1 MDFME
6 ETNAFS
12 DWLETNPLEASAQTL
27 WFHLMVIA
35 NKSGWPEWFA
45 VANPLLQAKVGISEN
60 SLTKHRNILV
70 QKGRIEYKSQGKK
83 QKGQYRIIPFTP
95 EITSNY
101 EAKRGVNR
109 GVMRGVIGGVK
120 GSAYKDLKDFTAPPT
135 TTAREPQSLTEAY
148 SLVFGGGTMPGLF
161 SNFLFP
167 ILEEYG
173 ERYAIEL
180 ILESGESGKS
190 PSLRHVQSI
199 HDGWVARGVRSRE
212 EAKAERVTV
221 PFKPRNTRERERDE
235 LQQFIEE
242 ERSRGTR

>member
-1 MDFME
+1 MRGLDFLG

-45 VANPLLQAKVGISEN
+45 VANPLLQAKVGLSEN
-60 SLTKHRNILV
+60 SLLKHRNVLV
-70 QKGRIEYKSQGKK
+70 QKGRIEYRSQGKK
-83 QKGQYRIIPFTP
+83 QKGLYRIIPF
-95 EITSNY
+95 ITSKN
-101 EAKRGVNR
+101 EVNEGENR

-120 GSAYKDLKDFTAPPT
+120 GSAYKDLKDFTATPT
-135 TTAREPQSLTEAY
+135 ATTREPQSLTEAY
-148 SLVFGGGTMPGLF
+148 SLVFGGGSMPGLF
-161 SNFLFP
+161 SHFFIP
-167 ILEEYG
+167 VMEEFG

-180 ILESGESGKS
+180 LLESGESGKS
-190 PSLRHVQSI
+190 PSLRHIKSI
-199 HDGWVARGVRSRE
+199 HEGWIARGIRTRE
-212 EAKAERVTV
+212 EARAERVTV
-221 PFKPRNTRERERDE
+221 PFKPRNNRERERDE